1 MDHNLARETL
11 DSMVVFDNENIT
23 VVNKAAGF
31 SVQGGPVPS
40 MNLFSLMAARF
51 KK

>member
-23 VVNKAAGF
+23 VVNKTAGF